1 MPRKPDKPLED
12 VFLNIPYDNK
22 FENLCLAYVSGV
34 SAFGLNPRA
43 TLEIPGSMRRLDRI
57 FHLIQSCAYSVHDLS
72 RVELDRTR
80 PRTPRF
86 NMPFELGMCVA
97 WAATGGGKHEWFV
110 FESMD
115 RRLAKSLSDLN
126 GTDPNIHRE
135 TVAGVFRELCN
146 AFVRS
151 RRKPTIQQ
159 MWRVYRDVRK
169 SLPRT
174 LRRAG
179 AKSIYN
185 ARVFKDICVV
195 ASASADVRV
204 I

>member
-43 TLEIPGSMRRLDRI
+43 TLEIPGGMRRLDRI

-97 WAATGGGKHEWFV
+97 WAATGGG
-110 FESMD
+110 
-115 RRLAKSLSDLN
+115 
-126 GTDPNIHRE
+126 G

-185 ARVFKDICVV
+185 ARVFKDKRG
-195 ASASADVRV
+195 ALLPFDGLNHYRRM
-204 I
+204 